1 MPVNQNT
8 QRYIEGIVN
17 SLDDDF
23 NAEFFDGETLGA
35 PYTYIIKLEYQNTPY
50 RIGFTKAVIE
60 DFEIAFDKYRNT
72 TYFFT
77 VENNIKFKMYIEL
90 GKNGLLPTFKI
101 SNEIIGEK
109 REWLKTY
116 RANVKFDKIMTEELS
131 EGLKN
136 IIDVFNLLL
145 RNHSDL
151 DLSDLEHHLKQ
162 LEDLYKYYKRYDH
175 LNSDGVEF
183 KSLQYLKAAA
193 VARIIELEHQR
204 EKVRITRVSRAI
216 NEKIYYIVE
225 NLRQEPFLDMEVSNC
240 IATFKEAYSIPG
252 ESIKLESLS
261 SGKQTVVDDQTL
273 LESKLEGKRF
283 DVAFSLAHEQYEYV
297 DAVFKEL
304 KIIGPHLNVFY
315 YRDEG
320 QEVKLW
326 GRNMVEYLQAIYRDQ
341 SDHVII
347 FVSADYLKKRW
358 ARHEWRSVQEAILNR
373 EEEYLL
379 PARFDNTKLPGLH
392 ETINYVDLS
401 ERTPEDFAKM
411 IVTKISS
418 NNGKGH
424 PVYEKINEYLD
435 KLMIQKEIDTKKVKD
450 IFGDIFSEFSLGET
464 SLLTPAIISDN
475 ITTDEYWAK
484 RHSHAKG
491 GYFDYLI
498 RQSIKTY
505 SFKYYEKEN
514 RKRYLIAHVNNE
526 KPEFTIELHLGKKD
540 NEDIKKII
548 LKSFNALD

>member
-60 DFEIAFDKYRNT
+60 DFETAFDKYRNT

-77 VENNIKFKMYIEL
+77 LENNIKFKMYIEL
-90 GKNGLLPTFKI
+90 GKNGLLPKFKI

-145 RNHSDL
+145 RNHRDL
-151 DLSDLEHHLKQ
+151 KLSDLEHHLKQ

-183 KSLQYLKAAA
+183 KSLQYLKDAA

-225 NLRQEPFLDMEVSNC
+225 NLRQKPFLDIEVSNC

-283 DVAFSLAHEQYEYV
+283 DVALSLAHEQYKYV

-304 KIIGPHLNVFY
+304 EIIGSHLNVFY

-424 PVYEKINEYLD
+424 HVYEKINEYLD

-475 ITTDEYWAK
+475 MTTDEYWIK

-498 RQSIKTY
+498 RQLLMGIQ
-505 SFKYYEKEN
+505 
-514 RKRYLIAHVNNE
+514 
-526 KPEFTIELHLGKKD
+526 
-540 NEDIKKII
+540 
-548 LKSFNALD
+548 